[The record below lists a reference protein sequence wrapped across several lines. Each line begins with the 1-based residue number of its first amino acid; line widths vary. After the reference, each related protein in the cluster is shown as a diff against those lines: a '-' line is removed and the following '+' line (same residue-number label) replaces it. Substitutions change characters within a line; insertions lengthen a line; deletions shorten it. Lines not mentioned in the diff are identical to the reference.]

1 MKRLLLILLLLA
13 PVAGFAS
20 IEVHQFQ
27 TAAQEALYNEMIA
40 ELRCLVCQNQNLAD
54 SNSELARD
62 LRGKTYELVM
72 AGSSRDE
79 IIEFMVSRY
88 GDFVLY
94 KPPVKQSTLLLWAGP
109 LLFMLLGLGILFAF
123 LRKKSRRRFQAK
135 PGKRPFVTNHSGFAA
150 EGTPLHR
157 IRTKKNRNNRNRR
170 RRCNMRGPGIDR
182 YQKVALLKKSDQV
195 RRLRLTT

>member
-13 PVAGFAS
+13 PVAAFAS

-27 TAAQEALYNEMIA
+27 TPTQEALYNEMIA

-94 KPPVKQSTLLLWAGP
+94 KPPVKQSTLLLWTGP

-123 LRKKSRRRFQAK
+123 LRKKSRQVSQPISEADRQRAEQLLGGGK
-135 PGKRPFVTNHSGFAA
+135 P
-150 EGTPLHR
+150 
-157 IRTKKNRNNRNRR
+157 
-170 RRCNMRGPGIDR
+170 
-182 YQKVALLKKSDQV
+182 
-195 RRLRLTT
+195 

>member
-123 LRKKSRRRFQAK
+123 LRKKSRQVSQPISDADRQRAEQLLGG
-135 PGKRPFVTNHSGFAA
+135 GKS
-150 EGTPLHR
+150 
-157 IRTKKNRNNRNRR
+157 
-170 RRCNMRGPGIDR
+170 
-182 YQKVALLKKSDQV
+182 
-195 RRLRLTT
+195 